1 VTVVLPSGS
10 CCLLGSMKIPM
21 NQVHSEDD
29 QALNDSERRFRHF
42 IETAYEL
49 FAIVSPDW
57 AIRFVGSGVERL
69 LGYHPH
75 EVIGRNLFDFVHA
88 DDLPGISE
96 DLAGVIGTGRGATSE
111 VRVLHKDQSWRWIEV
126 TASNFLNEP
135 AIKGVLINAHDVT
148 ARKLALEDLSRTL
161 DLKEAIFQGSRDAIF
176 ISDSS
181 STFTIVNSA
190 ACQLTGYSESEL
202 LRMTIPDLHDDV
214 DQEAYRKYHD
224 RIMNGEELVS
234 EAEVRRKDGTKIY
247 AEFNNRQVTILN
259 IPHMHTVARD
269 ISERKAAEQALK
281 QSEEQYRL
289 LFERNVAAIFCTTPQ
304 GRILDCNDAFVRLLG
319 YDSRDDI
326 LGHSSYDF
334 YFKSEYRDRYVKR
347 LLAENR
353 LTDLE
358 LALKRKDG
366 SAISLIGNV
375 SLVPSEPGGDMIMYG
390 TLIDISVLKQSEEKL
405 KEFARKLERSNEE
418 LARFAYIASHDLQE
432 PLRKV
437 QAFAGRLKT
446 KYGDLLTGEGQDYL
460 ERMVGAASRMQV
472 LITDLLQ
479 LSRVTTKGAAFTHTD
494 LGQIL
499 REVVSDLEIQI
510 ENVGGAVTAGYLPTI
525 EADATQMRQLFQNII
540 GNALKFNRRDVPPR
554 VDIKYQV
561 EQDQN
566 GNQGSDSSGQV
577 CRILIKDNG
586 IGFDAKHAERI
597 FSPFQRLH
605 GRGEYEGTGIGLA
618 VCKRII
624 ERHGGLISAQSVPGV
639 GSTFIVTLPVRQN
652 AASHPE

>member
-1 VTVVLPSGS
+1 
-10 CCLLGSMKIPM
+10 MNIPM
-21 NQVHSEDD
+21 NQVRREDG
-29 QALNDSERRFRHF
+29 QALSDSERRFRQF
-42 IETAYEL
+42 IENAYEML
-49 FAIVSPDW
+49 AIVSPD
-57 AIRFVGSGVERL
+57 ATIRYAGSGMERL
-69 LGYHPH
+69 LGRCPD
-75 EVIGRNLFDFVHA
+75 EAVGRNLFDFVHA
-88 DDLPGISE
+88 DDLPRISE
-96 DLAGVIGTGRGATSE
+96 DLAWMVEKTTGRGTQSE
-111 VRVLHKDQSWRWIEV
+111 VRLLHQDQSWRWIEV
-126 TASNFLNEP
+126 AASNFLHEP
-135 AIKGVLINAHDVT
+135 AIGGFLINAHDVT
-148 ARKLALEDLSRTL
+148 SRRLALEDLRRTL

-190 ACQLTGYSESEL
+190 ACLLTGFSECEL
-202 LRMTIPDLHDDV
+202 LRMRIPDLHDDV
-214 DQEAYRKYHD
+214 NQQAYRKYHD

-247 AEFNNRQVTILN
+247 AEFNNRRVTISN
-259 IPHMHTVARD
+259 IPYMHTVARD
-269 ISERKAAEQALK
+269 ISERKRAEDALK
-281 QSEEQYRL
+281 KSEEQYRL

-319 YDSRDDI
+319 YDSRDDV
-326 LGHSSYDF
+326 LGHNSYDL
-334 YFKSEYRDRYVKR
+334 YFTSEYRDRYVKR
-347 LLAENR
+347 LLAERR
-353 LTDLE
+353 LTGLE

-366 SAISLIGNV
+366 SAINLMGNV
-375 SLVPSEPGGDMIMYG
+375 SLVPAEPGGDMIIYG
-390 TLIDISVLKQSEEKL
+390 TLIDISVLKLSEEKL

-446 KYGDLLTGEGQDYL
+446 KYGDLLTGDGQDYL

-494 LGQIL
+494 LGRIL

-510 ENVGGAVTAGYLPTI
+510 ENVAGAVTAGYLPTI

-540 GNALKFNRRDVPPR
+540 GNALKFHRRDVPPL
-554 VDIKYQV
+554 VNVKYQM
-561 EQDQN
+561 EESRNADQEA
-566 GNQGSDSSGQV
+566 DSPGQV
-577 CRILIKDNG
+577 CRILIEDNG
-586 IGFDAKHAERI
+586 IGFDGKHAERI
-597 FSPFQRLH
+597 FSPFQRLN

-624 ERHGGLISAQSVPGV
+624 ERHGGSISAESVPGI
-639 GSTFIVTLPVRQN
+639 GSSFIVTLPVRQN
-652 AASHPE
+652 ATSGPE